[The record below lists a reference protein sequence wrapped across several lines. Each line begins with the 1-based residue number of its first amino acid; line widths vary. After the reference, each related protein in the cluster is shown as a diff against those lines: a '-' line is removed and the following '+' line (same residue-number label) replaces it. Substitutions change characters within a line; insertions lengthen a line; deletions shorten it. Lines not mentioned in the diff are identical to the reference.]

1 MCLEC
6 GCYGAVN
13 PYGVGGREVNSK
25 PTEASLNKVTVVPG
39 KYPKDTSLET
49 ENND

>member
-13 PYGVGGREVNSK
+13 PYGIGGREVGK
-25 PTEASLNKVTVVPG
+25 PPVQASIKKVTVS
-39 KYPKDTSLET
+39 KDKKMEMDY
-49 ENND
+49 EDD